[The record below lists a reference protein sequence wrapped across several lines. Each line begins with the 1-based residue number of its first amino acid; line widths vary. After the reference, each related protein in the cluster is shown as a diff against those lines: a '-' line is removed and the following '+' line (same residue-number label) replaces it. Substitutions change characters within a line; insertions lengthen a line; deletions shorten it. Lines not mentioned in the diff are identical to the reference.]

1 MVWGTMRGEGCW
13 PGAAR
18 ALPCLAFAVALSLPG
33 ALRAEEPLPP
43 DQPSLNLY
51 GMTGLIDMPSAEMQ
65 PDAQFTITSSFF
77 GGYLRNT
84 IGVQILP
91 GVEAAFRYSVLEDMS
106 GAGATL
112 YDRSFDVKL
121 RLIQEG
127 PQWPSVVVGL
137 QDFLGTGVYS
147 GEYFAATKNFLGG
160 DLKLTGGIGWGRF
173 AGTNGIDN
181 PLCQSANRF
190 CDRTRDVGVGGTVD
204 FGEFFSGDEMGLFGG
219 IEWRTPIKNL
229 VLKAEY
235 SDDDY
240 DREQALGSFSPKIPF
255 NFGLEYRPMEGV
267 EVGAYYMY
275 GTEFGVRLSLS
286 ANPFRPLADVDGES
300 APRPVMARPRPKAT
314 AGRAGGHS
322 LFGDIHDLLGSEPAT
337 TAFAASGIT
346 SVEVETRADGVRWA
360 RAELPASA
368 GYVCPDEEARAI
380 DAEYGVIDAVSFHHP
395 DGTLVCTVALRPAG
409 RQAIRRAVRA
419 SAEYPTGWHAD
430 ETRRREIVEGL
441 VAELDADRLGL
452 FGIALE
458 PRRVTVYIEN
468 TKFRSMPR
476 AIGRT
481 ARALTATMP
490 ASVELFEIVPVEGS
504 LPVLSVLLERSA
516 LEDQVER
523 PDAAR
528 AAWLSARIGDAP
540 PVDWR
545 ATEGTLDQFPRL
557 TWGIN
562 PAVPVNLFDP
572 DSPVRFD
579 VSVVA
584 EGGIEFLPGL
594 SLNGAIQK
602 RLFGNLDEND
612 ADNDSVL
619 PHVRSDI
626 ALYQRE
632 GDPALSRL
640 TADYVTKLDDDL
652 YGRLSGGLLERMYG
666 GVSAELLW
674 KPAGQS
680 WGFGGEINYVQQRDF
695 DQLFS
700 FRDYD
705 IVTGHASVYWDTGW
719 YGLSGQV
726 DAGRYLAGD
735 WGGTL
740 SIKRRFANG
749 WEIGGFFTI
758 TDVPFDEFGE
768 GSFDK
773 GIFLTVP
780 FNWFLPY
787 ESRSQFSVLLRPLT
801 RDGGQRVV
809 VSNRLYPIVEDM
821 DRAGLRDNWG
831 SFWE

>member
-1 MVWGTMRGEGCW
+1 
-13 PGAAR
+13 
-18 ALPCLAFAVALSLPG
+18 LAGVP
-33 ALRAEEPLPP
+33 RAEEPVAPY
-43 DQPSLNLY
+43 QPSVNLY

-84 IGVQILP
+84 ISAQFLP
-91 GVEAAFRYSVLEDMS
+91 GLETAFRYSVLQEMI
-106 GAGATL
+106 GGGATL

-127 PQWPSVVVGL
+127 PSWPSVVVGF

-147 GEYFAATKNFLGG
+147 GEYFAATRNFLGG

-173 AGTNGIDN
+173 AGTNGVNN
-181 PLCQSANRF
+181 PLCQNNNRF
-190 CDRTRDVGVGGTVD
+190 CDRARDVGVGGTVD
-204 FGEFFSGDEMGLFGG
+204 FGEFFSGEEMGFFGG
-219 IEWRTPIKNL
+219 VEWHTPIEDL
-229 VLKAEY
+229 VVKAEY

-240 DREQALGSFSPKIPF
+240 TREQALGSFSPNIPF

-286 ANPFRPLADVDGES
+286 ANPFRPLSDVDGES
-300 APRPVMARPRPKAT
+300 APRPVMARPQPET
-314 AGRAGGHS
+314 AAART
-322 LFGDIHDLLGSEPAT
+322 LFGEIRDLLGGEPAT
-337 TAFAASGIT
+337 TSFAASGIT
-346 SVEVETRADGVRWA
+346 GVEVETRADGVRWA

-380 DAEYGVIDAVSFHHP
+380 DAEYGVIDVVSFRHP
-395 DGTLVCTVALRPAG
+395 DGTLVCTVALRTAG
-409 RQAIRRAVRA
+409 RQAIRRLVRA
-419 SAEYPTGWHAD
+419 DAEYPTGWHAD
-430 ETRRREIVEGL
+430 EAKRRVIVEAL
-441 VAELDADRLGL
+441 VAKLDADRLGL
-452 FGIALE
+452 FGIELE
-458 PRRVTVYIEN
+458 PRRVTIYIEN

-490 ASVELFEIVPVEGS
+490 ASVELFEIVPVVRG

-528 AAWLSARIGDAP
+528 SAWLSARVDDAP
-540 PVDWR
+540 PGDWG
-545 ATEGTLDQFPRL
+545 AVEGTLDQFPRFA
-557 TWGIN
+557 WGIN

-572 DSPVRFD
+572 DNPVRLDF
-579 VSVVA
+579 SVVA
-584 EGGIEFLPGL
+584 AGGIEFLPGL
-594 SLNGAIQK
+594 SINGAIQK
-602 RLFGNLDEND
+602 RLFGNLDKND
-612 ADNDSVL
+612 ADNDSEL
-619 PHVRSDI
+619 PRVRSDI
-626 ALYQRE
+626 ALYQKE

-640 TADYVTKLDDDL
+640 TADYVTKFGDDL
-652 YGRLSGGLLERMYG
+652 YGRLSGGLLERMFA
-666 GVSAELLW
+666 GVSAEMLW
-674 KPAGQS
+674 KPARQS
-680 WGFGGEINYVQQRDF
+680 WGLGGEINYVKQRDF
-695 DQLFS
+695 DQLFD
-700 FRDYD
+700 FRSYD
-705 IVTGHASVYWDTGW
+705 VITGHASVYWDTGW
-719 YGLSGQV
+719 YGLSIQV
-726 DAGRYLAGD
+726 DGGRYLAGD
-735 WGGTL
+735 WGSTL

-749 WEIGGFFTI
+749 WEIGGFFTL
-758 TDVPFDEFGE
+758 TEVPFSEFGE

-787 ESRSQFSVLLRPLT
+787 ESRSEFSTVLRPLT
-801 RDGGQRVV
+801 RDGGQRLA

>member
-1 MVWGTMRGEGCW
+1 MIWGRKRGEGSLS
-13 PGAAR
+13 GTAR
-18 ALPCLAFAVALSLPG
+18 ALPWLALAAALSLPG
-33 ALRAEEPLPP
+33 PLRAEEPVPP
-43 DQPSLNLY
+43 VQPSVNLY

-65 PDAQFTITSSFF
+65 PDAQFTITSGYF

-84 IGVQILP
+84 ISVQILP
-91 GVEAAFRYSVLEDMS
+91 GVETAFRYSVLEDMLS
-106 GAGATL
+106 EGSTL
-112 YDRSFDVKL
+112 YDRSFDIKL
-121 RLIQEG
+121 RLIQES
-127 PQWPSVVVGL
+127 PDWPSVVVGL

-160 DLKLTGGIGWGRF
+160 DLKITGGLGWGRF
-173 AGTNGIDN
+173 AGTNGVSN
-181 PLCQSANRF
+181 PLCQNNNRF

-204 FGEFFSGDEMGLFGG
+204 IGEFFSGDEMGFFGG
-219 IEWRTPIKNL
+219 VEWRTPIEGL
-229 VLKAEY
+229 VFKAEY

-240 DREQALGSFSPKIPF
+240 AREQELGSFSPKIPF
-255 NFGLEYRPMEGV
+255 NFGLEYRPVEGI
-267 EVGAYYMY
+267 ELGTYYMY

-286 ANPFRPLADVDGES
+286 ANPFRPLAEIDGES
-300 APRPVMARPRPKAT
+300 APRPVMARPQPDQT
-314 AGRAGGHS
+314 AERS
-322 LFGDIHDLLGSEPAT
+322 LFGEIRDLLGGEPAT

-346 SVEVETRADGVRWA
+346 RVEIETGADGVRWA

-368 GYVCPDEEARAI
+368 GYVCPDQEARAI
-380 DAEYGVIDAVSFHHP
+380 DAEYGVIDAVSFRHP

-409 RQAIRRAVRA
+409 QQAIRRSVRA
-419 SAEYPTGWHAD
+419 SAEYPTDWHAD
-430 ETRRREIVEGL
+430 EVRRREIVEGL

-458 PRRVTVYIEN
+458 PGRVTVYIEN
-468 TKFRSMPR
+468 AKFRSMPR

-528 AAWLSARIGDAP
+528 SAWLAARVGDTP
-540 PVDWR
+540 PGNWR
-545 ATEGTLDQFPRL
+545 ATEGTLDQFPRF
-557 TWGIN
+557 TWAIN

-572 DSPVRFD
+572 DSPVRYD
-579 VSVVA
+579 VSMVA

-594 SLNGAIQK
+594 SINGAVQK
-602 RLFGNLDEND
+602 RLFGTLDQND
-612 ADNDSVL
+612 ADNDSEL

-640 TADYVTKLDDDL
+640 TADYVTKLDNDL
-652 YGRLSGGLLERMYG
+652 YGRLSGGLLERMFG

-674 KPAGQS
+674 KPARQS
-680 WGFGGEINYVQQRDF
+680 WGLGGEINYVHQRDF

-705 IVTGHASVYWDTGW
+705 VVTGHASVYWDTGW
-719 YGLSGQV
+719 YGISSQV

-735 WGGTL
+735 WGSTL

-749 WEIGGFFTI
+749 WEIGGFFTL
-758 TDVPFDEFGE
+758 TDVSFDEFGE

-773 GIFLTVP
+773 GIFLTIP

-787 ESRSQFSVLLRPLT
+787 ESRSEFSTVLRPLT
-801 RDGGQRVV
+801 RDGGQRLV